1 MAFFLNVA
9 KIQVFNCQPSSFSL
23 EDLGW
28 QLDNF
33 CSRFFSR
40 SLIRRPYL
48 PIRDSL
54 DPFHIPH
61 LWNAKLTG
69 SQLFKN
75 IYIMLYVVINLLIW
89 FWERCIEIYFRTC
102 AGSPQ
107 AFRFTSY
114 FPVLICVNITQ
125 DLGKTWPYFKI
136 YSKNIWSKKYE
147 EIWKIWR
154 RWNMYDKN

>member
-33 CSRFFSR
+33 CSRFFR

-102 AGSPQ
+102 AGSHQ
-107 AFRFTSY
+107 TFRFDILLS
-114 FPVLICVNITQ
+114 CVGMCQHNTGFGEDLTIFQNI
-125 DLGKTWPYFKI
+125 
-136 YSKNIWSKKYE
+136 
-147 EIWKIWR
+147 
-154 RWNMYDKN
+154 